1 MNGNAMTTSLVL
13 ESDYPTQFPSLGVD
27 GRHHTPRKRNELNLL
42 IGL

>member
-13 ESDYPTQFPSLGVD
+13 DPTIQSPVSIVGVD